1 VNKLVITYIEK
12 FKYFI
17 LFLLVILFPVNQ
29 QLHIRPFSSIDG
41 VIIDYLMV
49 KISIP
54 EILLMILS
62 ILNIRY
68 FYSLFID
75 KFKKITFVNVSL
87 LICFCFII
95 LNIWNSNYLNLSIYE
110 NLIMV
115 LIFLNS
121 LTLIYYEKLDV
132 TNLISLSLK
141 FWMVILLLLGLFQVY
156 FQESV
161 LGSYYYFGEFTY
173 SSDNYH
179 IKQDGFIFKN
189 LIPAYGIFSH
199 SNIYGGFFLI
209 CSMFLHLLKRN
220 NVYFTFIAI
229 VGVIISGSLNILIG
243 LILFFIFYYLNLNI
257 KFLILYPIFIFFL
270 ISFLSLDFKKYSED
284 LSVYRRVYMINLS
297 NQKFLENLTNTFIG
311 FGYYNYFKFVSEDLY
326 FYEIIRFFQPPH
338 NVFYFLI
345 WNYGLIFLISFT
357 YLLFKMIKN
366 SSHDFQLIALMLISI
381 SMFDH
386 FLFTN
391 HQMKMLLFLLL
402 PYSLNRVFSIR
413 MK

>member
-1 VNKLVITYIEK
+1 MNKLVITYIEK